1 MSATLSSFLTPY
13 ILSIFFDAAAFSNI
27 EVFCKTDPLV
37 TIASSFST
45 EGVVGEVFVV
55 DGVGVQLDC
64 VDVLVIEMESV
75 SVIFRM
81 LLSSEEPPSPI
92 LPRTSLVISF
102 ADVLSK
108 SSSLLVGVDISI
120 EAKVEQV
127 DVAVGGPVGVAA
139 AES

>member
-1 MSATLSSFLTPY
+1 M
-13 ILSIFFDAAAFSNI
+13 

-37 TIASSFST
+37 TIGSSFST

-64 VDVLVIEMESV
+64 VEVLVIEMESV

-81 LLSSEEPPSPI
+81 LLSSEPSPA
-92 LPRTSLVISF
+92 LPKISLVFSVVV
-102 ADVLSK
+102 VLSK
-108 SSSLLVGVDISI
+108 SSSLLVGVEISV
-120 EAKVEQV
+120 EAQV
-127 DVAVGGPVGVAA
+127 DDVVVSGPPVGVPA